1 MPQRSSRSFV
11 PLAVE
16 TFRGRAEEVL
26 FANWAPAARVLI
38 DNVSEWYSLAF
49 IVYRCFVGFAVL
61 NVVNA
66 VFVQSTMKVAHADDE
81 IVAHEKAK
89 SQEAYRRRVSKL
101 FWEADISGDGF
112 IDFSEFKRL
121 LEHPQLQVWLYQL
134 EIETGDL
141 EGLFRLLDDGDGE
154 ISLEEFEAGVMKLKG
169 FARAFDLN
177 KLQRQVRKMNAKMDL
192 LIHNSG
198 LSHFRNDKPK
208 GRAMSSPGCSE
219 TTPPFWAKN
228 RGLSRDTF

>member
-1 MPQRSSRSFV
+1 MGLGALPS
-11 PLAVE
+11 VE
-16 TFRGRAEEVL
+16 HLEEDHQ
-26 FANWAPAARVLI
+26 F
-38 DNVSEWYSLAF
+38 
-49 IVYRCFVGFAVL
+49 
-61 NVVNA
+61 
-66 VFVQSTMKVAHADDE
+66 ST
-81 IVAHEKAK
+81 
-89 SQEAYRRRVSKL
+89 R
-101 FWEADISGDGF
+101 
-112 IDFSEFKRL
+112 
-121 LEHPQLQVWLYQL
+121 
-134 EIETGDL
+134 
-141 EGLFRLLDDGDGE
+141 
-154 ISLEEFEAGVMKLKG
+154 EEFEAGVMKLKG